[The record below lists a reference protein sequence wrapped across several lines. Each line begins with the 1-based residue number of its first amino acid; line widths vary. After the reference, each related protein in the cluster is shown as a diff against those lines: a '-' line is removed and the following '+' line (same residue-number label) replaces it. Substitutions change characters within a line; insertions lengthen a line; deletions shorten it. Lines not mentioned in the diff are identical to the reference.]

1 MQRIG
6 QQSDR
11 AGGGDRQSGPSTA
24 LALRTPAA
32 LKSAPTFFP
41 SGNVEGWKVFTIAF
55 GAPLG
60 ALLSVVV
67 AGELLGLGV
76 GSYFLGCIAA
86 PFAMFAANHMF
97 SERGKSRL
105 AKALSQYEAEPTR
118 GLAALEG
125 IVASAVLPEVRLE
138 AAATIALARI
148 ERGDIEGAIE
158 ALSIHEQDID
168 HLRRRRSWETGLRG
182 EVLRSILAWLS
193 PGSFLDSGIAL
204 VEAFPDDP
212 AGDEGTALLATL
224 RALECASRGTDGPL
238 AAAWSD
244 IEASCLRSR
253 LPTLHIIV
261 QAVVAERLSYL
272 QDELHARVHGDHTG
286 LYRDL
291 LRRLFPNMHI
301 LVEGGYRVISPEVD
315 GDDTASLAVLAPLE
329 VSQLVRLTDADMVPV
344 SRGAL
349 KAAFVRSYGAIGA
362 LCVLATLLG
371 AHVLATVF
379 VTVFVM
385 IYVGTPIALVRGSS
399 ATERA
404 ERARRIAPLA
414 RMDPPPPAEWL
425 TECAS
430 GPPGAVTRT
439 SGYRRLKEIPQSQLV
454 LYAAVMKAE
463 QALEREDHEAAWGF
477 VEWWF
482 SGFSG
487 VVAKSNDTLYAAG
500 SSLVRVAALSGHLA
514 EAYRLLAVLAEVG
527 NEWDGPENRTLY
539 GNAPAAVRYAAALVY
554 RMQLNQENTGRVLQI
569 ASEAPRVYM
578 TARERRRIEE
588 LGRWAR
594 TPALTGA

>member
-1 MQRIG
+1 M
-6 QQSDR
+6 
-11 AGGGDRQSGPSTA
+11 
-24 LALRTPAA
+24 
-32 LKSAPTFFP
+32 
-41 SGNVEGWKVFTIAF
+41 IAF
-55 GAPLG
+55 GAPVGL
-60 ALLSVVV
+60 ALTVAV
-67 AGELLGLGV
+67 AGELLGLGL
-76 GSYFLGCIAA
+76 GSYFLGCLAA
-86 PFAMFAANHMF
+86 PLAMFVANHAF
-97 SERGKSRL
+97 SERGKPRL
-105 AKALSQYEAEPTR
+105 AKALSLYQAEPTR
-118 GLAALEG
+118 GLAALRA
-125 IVASAVLPEVRLE
+125 IAASAVLPEVRLE

-168 HLRRRRSWETGLRG
+168 RPRRRRSWETGLRG

-193 PGSFLDSGIAL
+193 PGSFMDSGIAL
-204 VEAFPDDP
+204 VEAFADDP
-212 AGDEGTALLATL
+212 EGEEGTALLATL
-224 RALECASRGTDGPL
+224 RALECASRGADGPL
-238 AAAWSD
+238 AAAWGD
-244 IEASCLRSR
+244 VEASCLRSS

-272 QDELHARVHGDHTG
+272 QDELHARVHGDPTG

-291 LRRLFPNMHI
+291 LRRLFPNMQI

-315 GDDTASLAVLAPLE
+315 TDDTASLAVLAPLE
-329 VSQLVRLTDADMVPV
+329 VSELVRVTDADMVPV

-349 KAAFVRSYGAIGA
+349 KAAFMASYGSIAA
-362 LCVLATLLG
+362 LCVVATLFGL
-371 AHVLATVF
+371 HFLITVF
-379 VTVFVM
+379 IAIFTM
-385 IYVGTPIALVRGSS
+385 IYVGTPIALVMGSS
-399 ATERA
+399 RTEQA

-414 RMDPPPPAEWL
+414 RMDPPPPAVWL

-439 SGYRRLKEIPQSQLV
+439 SGYRRLTEIPQSQLV

-463 QALEREDHEAAWGF
+463 QALERDDHEAAWGF

-554 RMQLNQENTGRVLQI
+554 AMQQNQENAGRALQI

-578 TARERRRIEE
+578 TARERSRIEE
-588 LGRWAR
+588 LARWAR
-594 TPALTGA
+594 SPALAGA